1 MNDSAPANLEAAALH
16 ASQAPDSFLAKTQRL
31 AQQLASYELSDI
43 MTMMVAASFY
53 NMDEEQFAQVL
64 PYGQRFRA
72 TPMTSIPPRFSVM
85 QACFQNC
92 TYFTKHGT
100 DSQLLYCE
108 GWASG
113 AMLPVLHAWVSPK
126 PNVAWDP
133 TWQANMRL
141 SVEEVEYWGF
151 AFKPGRL
158 PELLDNTGCYGIFD
172 SPAASNIVMA
182 NPQDWLMHPE
192 DDTRPVGTE

>member
-1 MNDSAPANLEAAALH
+1 MNDSAPANFEAAALH
-16 ASQAPDSFLAKTQRL
+16 ASEAPDLFLAKTQRL
-31 AQQLASYELSDI
+31 AQQLAPYELSDI
-43 MTMMVAASFY
+43 MAMMISASFY
-53 NMDEEQFAQVL
+53 NMDEEQFLRVL

-72 TPMTSIPPRFSVM
+72 APMPSVPARFSVS

-108 GWASG
+108 GWALAS
-113 AMLPVLHAWVSPK
+113 MLPVLHAWVSPT

-133 TWQANMRL
+133 TWQANMRQP
-141 SVEEVEYWGF
+141 VDEGEYWGF
-151 AFKPGRL
+151 AFQPGRL
-158 PELLDNTGCYGIFD
+158 PELLENTGCYGIFD

-182 NPQDWLMHPE
+182 NPQDWLLHPKE
-192 DDTRPVGTE
+192 DTRSI